1 MKAAVTA
8 VGALLLLD
16 GLIVAAVSNLNLGVL
31 LSLALGAAVLA
42 YGIFFRRVN
51 GAHGPLKWLRNLC
64 FFGLG
69 CVLALS
75 VFLAVYGSMDSGT
88 EDVDA
93 VIVLGAAVHGDVPS
107 KTLARRLDR
116 AVKFHAENPEALIA
130 VSGGR
135 GAQED
140 ISEAEAMRVYL
151 IRKGVPEDKII
162 MEDRSVNTRENFRF
176 SKEIIDERLGEGC
189 RTAYITND
197 FHIYRAGL
205 TAENEGLGRPAH
217 YHAYTE
223 WYTLPQNYLRECL
236 AVVKTWIF
244 G

>member
-8 VGALLLLD
+8 IGAVLLLD
-16 GLIVAAVSNLNLGVL
+16 GLAVAAVSNLNLGVL

-51 GAHGPLKWLRNLC
+51 GARGPIKWLRNLC

-75 VFLAVYGSMDSGT
+75 VFLAVYGGIDSGT
-88 EDVDA
+88 GDVDA

-116 AVKFHAENPEALIA
+116 ALKFHAENPEALIV
-130 VSGGR
+130 VSGGQ
-135 GAQED
+135 GVQED
-140 ISEAEAMRVYL
+140 ISEAEAMRRYL
-151 IRKGVPEDKII
+151 ADRGVPDSLIVT
-162 MEDRSVNTRENFRF
+162 EDRSVNTRENFRF
-176 SKEIIDERLGEGC
+176 SKKILDERLGENY
-189 RTAYITND
+189 RTAYITSD

-205 TAENEGLGRPAH
+205 TAKNEGLGRPAH
-217 YHAYTE
+217 CHANTE